1 MWQVSLVVMIVITC
15 LWSQCEC
22 AALGN
27 RSILTS
33 KLYLLFLIKKKAP
46 VVGKAYIRLAKTNN
60 RLCCKPRL
68 KPTRPWGTHRNLSY
82 INSKDSKK
90 KILWTSTWM
99 CADPP
104 VPRPH
109 WHLHLY
115 AFWSNFSETST
126 HPPWCMF
133 SYKLIRN

>member
-90 KILWTSTWM
+90 KYCGPPHECVQTPLFPDFIDICIYTHFEVIFLKHPQTLLDVCSLTS
-99 CADPP
+99 
-104 VPRPH
+104 
-109 WHLHLY
+109 
-115 AFWSNFSETST
+115 
-126 HPPWCMF
+126 
-133 SYKLIRN
+133 